1 MRHKKSGRK
10 LGRTWEHRK
19 ALFKNLA
26 RSLVAQEKIQTT
38 EPKAKELRR
47 VSDRLVSFGL
57 QDTVHA
63 RRQAYKI
70 LESRE
75 LVQKLFQEI
84 APRYVDRPG
93 GYTRIIK
100 SSRPRR
106 GDGANMAVVQFTPEG
121 SQQGKG

>member
-26 RSLVAQEKIQTT
+26 RALVAEEQIQTT

-47 VSDRLVSFGL
+47 VSDRLISFGL

-70 LESRE
+70 LESRK

-93 GYTRIIK
+93 GYTRVIK
-100 SSRPRR
+100 ASRPRK
-106 GDGANMAVVQFTPEG
+106 GDGADMAVVQFTPG
-121 SQQGKG
+121 HSGQSKR

>member
-26 RSLVAQEKIQTT
+26 RALVEREQIQTT

-57 QDTVHA
+57 RDTVHS
-63 RRQAYKI
+63 RRQAYRI
-70 LESRE
+70 LESRK

-84 APRYVDRPG
+84 APRYVNRPG

-100 SSRPRR
+100 ASNPRK
-106 GDGANMAVVQFTPEG
+106 GDGAHMALVQFTPQDSG
-121 SQQGKG
+121 QGKA

>member
-26 RSLVAQEKIQTT
+26 RALVAQEKIQTT

-47 VSDRLVSFGL
+47 VTDRLVSFGL
-57 QDTVHA
+57 KDTVHA

-70 LESRE
+70 LESRT

-100 SSRPRR
+100 VSRPRR
-106 GDGANMAVVQFTPEG
+106 GDGASMAVVQFTPESS
-121 SQQGKG
+121 SQKKA